1 MRPETCFIPRKPVF
15 DSSTFVDSISLLLSF
30 IFMISIFITIIM
42 SLYTNKNITKT
53 PFVFP
58 LIQLYKV
65 KKYYYT
71 TLFYLNESDEAT

>member
-1 MRPETCFIPRKPVF
+1 
-15 DSSTFVDSISLLLSF
+15 
-30 IFMISIFITIIM
+30 M